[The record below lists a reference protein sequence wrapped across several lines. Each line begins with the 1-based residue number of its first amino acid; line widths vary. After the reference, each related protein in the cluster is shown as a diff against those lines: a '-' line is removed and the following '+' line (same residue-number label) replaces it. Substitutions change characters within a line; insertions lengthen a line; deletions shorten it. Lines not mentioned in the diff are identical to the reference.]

1 MSPSPPNANFGPRID
16 DISYVDALESSIPIG
31 NGPHIGDLLNIIF
44 VKIIYF
50 IKLIFH
56 LFFQR
61 KFILHRLIGL
71 LYLLQ
76 YFFAFYLFFK
86 NYDLF
91 KSSFLI
97 WSLPLTGF
105 VQSLT
110 AIYTF
115 TFLSRTKRDAGY
127 YSDRGTLSYP
137 FIVEN
142 SFFASILLFQWLY
155 YSNKFYPLFTSSI
168 IIDNLFVFLPYIAR
182 QLWPKTSFRD
192 SLYNSDK
199 NKTEKNKKFFFIVTH
214 ITKCFYIWAKHYIG
228 FFLNYIRFFNRVD
241 TEDIYHIY
249 LLLLFGAFATTISMF
264 LHTLKFKGYLG
275 PKLSF
280 MIYMVSYLATF
291 YSFIQIRNTFI
302 MNIDLTI
309 YVFIG
314 LLLNFTRYQHAYQI
328 FLMVLFNAHRDNML
342 PNDIK
347 KYLFS
352 S

>member
-1 MSPSPPNANFGPRID
+1 MSSNPSDANFGPHVG
-16 DISYVDALESSIPIG
+16 DISYANALDSTIPIE
-31 NGPHIGDLLNIIF
+31 NNPYIAKILNIIF
-44 VKIIYF
+44 GKIIYF

-61 KFILHRLIGL
+61 KFILHRLTGL
-71 LYLLQ
+71 SYLLQ
-76 YFFAFYLFFK
+76 YFFAFYLYFK
-86 NYDLF
+86 NYDSF

-97 WSLPLTGF
+97 WSLPLTGLL
-105 VQSLT
+105 QATT

-142 SFFASILLFQWLY
+142 SFFASLLLFQWLY
-155 YSNKFYPLFTSSI
+155 YSNKFYPFLTSSI
-168 IIDNLFVFLPYIAR
+168 IIDNLFVFLPYIPR

-192 SLYNSDK
+192 SLYNS
-199 NKTEKNKKFFFIVTH
+199 NKTKTDKNKKFFFIVTY
-214 ITKCFYIWAKHYIG
+214 ITKWFYVWAKHYIG

-241 TEDIYHIY
+241 PENIYHIY
-249 LLLLFGAFATTISMF
+249 LLLLFGAFATTISIF

-291 YSFIQIRNTFI
+291 YSFIQIRNEFI
-302 MNIDLTI
+302 VNIDLTT

-314 LLLNFTRYQHAYQI
+314 LLLNFTKYQHAYQI
-328 FLMVLFNAHRDNML
+328 FLMILFNAHRNNML
-342 PNDIK
+342 PNDIT
-347 KYLFS
+347 KYLFLS
-352 S
+352 